1 MAKDIIKPYHFQGY
15 ELFKASFYMSPT
27 LMEEL
32 MKLGIAATGTMN
44 VNRKGVPSEIVQ
56 MHAAVKK
63 GEASQRHRLILP

>member
-1 MAKDIIKPYHFQGY
+1 
-15 ELFKASFYMSPT
+15 
-27 LMEEL
+27 MEEL

-44 VNRKGVPSEIVQ
+44 INRKGVPSEIVQ